1 MSESKDYQT
10 LKKHALEPL
19 DRIDRIENFLV
30 IGMFDSNLC
39 VEGAEVWVEFKSP
52 VEPKKPTT
60 ALFGSNHKLSQEQKN
75 WALRQRNAGG
85 KCYILI
91 ATDKR
96 WMLIDGIHAD
106 GLNEATV
113 GELIKWSKWHA
124 TKPIKKPQWKLLRL
138 ALKT

>member
-1 MSESKDYQT
+1 MSESKDYQI

-30 IGMFDSNLC
+30 IGMPDTNVC
-39 VEGAEVWVEFKSP
+39 VEGTEVWVEFKAP
-52 VEPKKPTT
+52 IEPKRAST
-60 ALFGSNHKLSQEQKN
+60 ALFGSNHKLSIEQKN
-75 WALRQRNAGG
+75 WMLRQRNAKGR
-85 KCYILI
+85 CCILI

-124 TKPIKKPQWKLLRL
+124 TKPIKKPQWASLRT

>member
-10 LKKHALEPL
+10 LKSKALEPL

-30 IGMFDSNLC
+30 IGMPDTNVC
-39 VEGAEVWVEFKSP
+39 VEGTEAWMEFKAP
-52 VEPKKPTT
+52 VEPKRATT

-75 WALRQRNAGG
+75 WMLRQRNAGG
-85 KCYILI
+85 RCYILI

-113 GELIKWSKWHA
+113 GELIKWSKWYA
-124 TKPIKKPQWKLLRL
+124 TKPIKKPQWKMLRAMIRL
-138 ALKT
+138 